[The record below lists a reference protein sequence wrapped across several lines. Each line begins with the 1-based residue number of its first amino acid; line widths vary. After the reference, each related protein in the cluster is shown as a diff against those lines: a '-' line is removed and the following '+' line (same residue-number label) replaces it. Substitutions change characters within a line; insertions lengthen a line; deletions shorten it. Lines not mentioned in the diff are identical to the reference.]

1 MSRSLLSKETFE
13 AVMGVV
19 DGPEGSGA
27 RVAGGHKGYEQAA

>member
-1 MSRSLLSKETFE
+1 MSKNLLSRETFE

-19 DGPEGSGA
+19 GGPEGSGA